1 MVHRRSFYS
10 ITKMNLELLALL
22 LPSSPEPEI
31 RSTSHDSLTA
41 QDVCHLLANRNLSND
56 EYTLLLSK
64 FIQDKSAMGDL
75 YNTMNKVSSV
85 LFAERYQYTDEDCS
99 EFISEAKDKVDL
111 VEFNMKFVEKFTKMA
126 IAESLFDTCFVC
138 NGTGYELGK
147 QTANKCQHC
156 EGTGQFIYNDI
167 NRAHMMMIKKSTF
180 KKYKHLYEKI
190 KNKISRI
197 EDKAL
202 SKLGVNV

>member
-1 MVHRRSFYS
+1 MLFVKSITGYILDLVYITLQELEWDLKLENLSHFVMPIIRAGMVYTSWVTKNSKKSMVHRRSFYS

-99 EFISEAKDKVDL
+99 EFISCL
-111 VEFNMKFVEKFTKMA
+111 
-126 IAESLFDTCFVC
+126 
-138 NGTGYELGK
+138 
-147 QTANKCQHC
+147 
-156 EGTGQFIYNDI
+156 
-167 NRAHMMMIKKSTF
+167 
-180 KKYKHLYEKI
+180 LYT
-190 KNKISRI
+190 SPSPR
-197 EDKAL
+197 D
-202 SKLGVNV
+202 

>member
-1 MVHRRSFYS
+1 MVHRRSYYS

-75 YNTMNKVSSV
+75 YNAMNKVSSV

-156 EGTGQFIYNDI
+156 EGTGQFIYNDV

>member
-1 MVHRRSFYS
+1 
-10 ITKMNLELLALL
+10 MNLELLALL

>member
-1 MVHRRSFYS
+1 MGVTSGPIVNSEEEY
-10 ITKMNLELLALL
+10 IEKTLYYLQDTKEKK
-22 LPSSPEPEI
+22 E
-31 RSTSHDSLTA
+31 
-41 QDVCHLLANRNLSND
+41 
-56 EYTLLLSK
+56 LSK

-75 YNTMNKVSSV
+75 YNAMNKVSSV

-156 EGTGQFIYNDI
+156 EGTRPFIYNDV